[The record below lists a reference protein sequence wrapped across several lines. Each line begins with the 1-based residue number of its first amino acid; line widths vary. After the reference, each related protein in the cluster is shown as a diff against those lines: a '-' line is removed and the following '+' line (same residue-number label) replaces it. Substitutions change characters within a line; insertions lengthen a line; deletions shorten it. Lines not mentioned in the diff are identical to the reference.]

1 MITLKPHQEKAV
13 ADFWARDGKAY
24 LYGDV
29 GIGKTYIA
37 AEIIKQLVDR
47 IHVERPADIPK
58 ILILVPANQADQW
71 TEKRAEYYAG
81 ASLNYSHHSFIFN
94 IEKIGLMAHMKAV
107 QATQWDLIIVDEAHA
122 LNNPTGTRT
131 KIFKKLRTTYK
142 LAMSATPNPNTEWE
156 WWSMID
162 WISPGLLGKS
172 FWHFKQDACILNYF
186 KGIERL
192 RDPEGFRATIAPH
205 IIRVE
210 QDVLDLAPVVSNVRP
225 CFPDNDY
232 MDEYHKM
239 RKECV
244 ATLKGEKV
252 MIANTLAMIGRL
264 RQFTDCPSV
273 YSDEDH
279 TRYSPKRVHL
289 MTILRNDPTP
299 TLIFVEF
306 TDAITE
312 IEECLEGR
320 YKYGIIS
327 GGVPQRHRTAIQKEF
342 QAGELDVLIGTSA
355 MAQGLNLQR
364 AERIIHYSYPWNNA
378 RVQQR
383 TGRAHRMGVEHE
395 VEEIFLLVPG
405 TIDEKIAAL
414 VEKKKRMAGKYTRA
428 ELLSLL
434 DA

>member
-1 MITLKPHQEKAV
+1 MITLKPHQEKATE
-13 ADFWARDGKAY
+13 DFAAIGGNAY

-29 GIGKTYIA
+29 GIGKTYICCA
-37 AEIIKQLVDR
+37 VIE
-47 IHVERPADIPK
+47 DIARAK
-58 ILILVPANQADQW
+58 FTNDIRVLILVPANQLNQW
-71 TEKRAEYYAG
+71 YEKILEYFG
-81 ASLNYSHHSFIFN
+81 DSPLKECIVLFN
-94 IEKIGLMAHMKAV
+94 IEKLALSAHNKDILN
-107 QATQWDLIIVDEAHA
+107 TKWDFIAVDEAHA
-122 LNNPTGTRT
+122 LNNPTGVRT
-131 KIFKKLRTTYK
+131 KVFKKLRTTYK

-162 WISPGLLGKS
+162 WIAPGLLGKS
-172 FWHFKQDACILNYF
+172 FWWFKQECCVLNFF

-210 QDVLDLAPVVSNVRP
+210 QDVLDLKPVKSQVAHCILNY
-225 CFPDNDY
+225 DHEQ
-232 MDEYHKM
+232 EYEKM

-244 ATLKGEKV
+244 ATLKGEKI

-264 RQFTDCPSV
+264 RQLIDCPHIFRPEGDRGISV
-273 YSDEDH
+273 KNVALYGLVDK
-279 TRYSPKRVHL
+279 PC
-289 MTILRNDPTP
+289 
-299 TLIFVEF
+299 LIFVEF
-306 TDAITE
+306 KDAIYE
-312 IEECLEGR
+312 IESVMNRIKIGR
-320 YKYGIIS
+320 FGIIA
-327 GGVPQRHRTAIQKEF
+327 GNITQAKRTELCRQF

-414 VEKKKRMAGKYTRA
+414 VEKKKRMAGKYTRS